1 METQAAGQT
10 RRSLQEKPNGNPPRV
25 VIVGAGFAGLWA
37 ARALARRSV
46 DVLLLDRNNYHLFLP
61 LLYQVAAAELEAED
75 IASPVRSILRGLPN
89 VEFILSEVRRINPD
103 AREVETDAG
112 RIPFDYLVLA
122 AGSTSHFFGIPG
134 APEHSFPLKTLA
146 EGVGLRNRILRSFE
160 RAARESDLN
169 RRAAALT
176 FVIVGGGA
184 TGVEF
189 SGALAELIHG
199 PLRKDFPSLD
209 FREARV
215 LVIEAKDGLLS
226 GMPET
231 LRRYALKRLTRK
243 GIDVR
248 LGTTVRLVAENG
260 VHLEDGTFIPSE
272 TTVWTAG
279 VRGESFEGIR
289 SVPLSPDR
297 RVKVTPTL
305 ELPGYPGIYAVGDL
319 AYFEEAGK
327 ALPMMAPVAIQ
338 MGTAAAGS
346 IVRQIAGKAPL
357 PFRYRDPGSMVILG
371 RNAAVAHLRGRR
383 YTGFPAWIVWLSVHI
398 YQLIGFRN
406 RLVVMINWA
415 WDYFFFER
423 AVRIILP
430 ESRPGEGVP
439 ADEASPRPA
448 SDGKKARGGR
458 W

>member
-1 METQAAGQT
+1 M
-10 RRSLQEKPNGNPPRV
+10 REKPVGKPPRV

-37 ARALARRSV
+37 ARGLARSPV
-46 DVLLLDRNNYHLFLP
+46 DVMLVDRNNFHLFLP

-75 IASPVRSILRGLPN
+75 IACPVRSILRGLPN
-89 VEFILSEVRRINPD
+89 VEFVLSEVRRIDPD
-103 AREVETDAG
+103 AREVETAGG

-134 APEHSFPLKTLA
+134 APEHSFPLKSLG
-146 EGVGLRNRILRSFE
+146 EGVSLRNQILRSFE
-160 RAARESDLN
+160 RAARDADPK
-169 RRAAALT
+169 RRRAALT

-189 SGALAELIHG
+189 SGALAELIQG

-209 FREARV
+209 FREANV
-215 LVIEAKDGLLS
+215 LVIEAKDGLLP
-226 GMPET
+226 GMPEP
-231 LRRYALKRLTRK
+231 LRRYAMKRLTRK

-248 LGTTVRLVAENG
+248 TGTAVRRVGRDG
-260 VHLEDGTFIPSE
+260 VYLEDGAFIPSE

-279 VRGESFEGIR
+279 VRGEPLGGKW

-297 RVKVTPTL
+297 RVKVTPSL

-319 AYFEEAGK
+319 AYFEQDGET
-327 ALPMMAPVAIQ
+327 LPMMAPVAIR
-338 MGTAAAGS
+338 MGAAAAGN
-346 IVRQIAGKAPL
+346 IVRRIAGDAPL

-371 RNAAVAHLRGRR
+371 RNAAVAHHRGRN
-383 YTGFPAWIVWLSVHI
+383 YTGFPAWLVWLAVHI

-406 RLVVMINWA
+406 RLFVMINWA

-430 ESRPGEGVP
+430 GSRPGEGISAVGALPP
-439 ADEASPRPA
+439 AAE
-448 SDGKKARGGR
+448 DGKKARDGR
-458 W
+458 G